1 MKILVTGGTV
11 FASRY
16 TAKYFSE
23 KGNEVFVLNRGSRP
37 QLPDVTHIRCD
48 RHSLGDTLK
57 SYYFDAVLDITAYND
72 TDIKALT
79 EGLGDFDSYI
89 MVSSSAVYPETLPQP
104 FSEKQP
110 CGANSFWGDYG
121 TNKIAAEK
129 YLSEKVPDS
138 YIIRPPY
145 LYGEMNNLYR
155 EAFVFDCAERN
166 KAFYIPKDGKMK
178 LQFFDIEDMCKFMEI
193 LIDKKPTQHVF
204 NVGNSEST
212 DICGWVRLC
221 YSVLGKAPV
230 FKYVEESVFQRN
242 YFPFLD
248 YEYMLD
254 VTEQNKLLTET
265 KPLSLGL
272 AQSYEWYKS
281 NRDGVRRK
289 LLIEFIEKNFEAV

>member
-23 KGNEVFVLNRGSRP
+23 KGNEVFVLNRGSHP
-37 QLPDVTHIRCD
+37 QLPNVTHIKCD
-48 RHSLGDTLK
+48 RHSLDDTLK

-72 TDIKALT
+72 TDIKSLT
-79 EGLGDFDSYI
+79 EGLGDFETYI

-104 FSEKQP
+104 FNESQQ

-155 EAFVFDCAERN
+155 EAFVFDCAERDR
-166 KAFYIPKDGKMK
+166 AFYIPKDGKMK
-178 LQFFDIEDMCKFMEI
+178 LQFFDIEDMCRFMELI
-193 LIDKKPTQHVF
+193 IDKKPPQRVF
-204 NVGNSEST
+204 NVGNSESV

-221 YSVLGKAPV
+221 YSVLGKTPS
-230 FKYVEESVFQRN
+230 FKYVDESVFQRN

-248 YEYMLD
+248 YEYTLD
-254 VTEQNKLLTET
+254 VTEQNKLLKET

-281 NRDGVRRK
+281 NRDKVRRK
-289 LLIEFIEKNFEAV
+289 PLIEFIDENLE